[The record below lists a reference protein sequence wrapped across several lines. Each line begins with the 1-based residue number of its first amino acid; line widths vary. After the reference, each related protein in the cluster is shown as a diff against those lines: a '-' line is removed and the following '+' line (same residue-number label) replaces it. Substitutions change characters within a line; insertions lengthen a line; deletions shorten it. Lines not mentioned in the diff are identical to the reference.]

1 MWFLT
6 SVPLAM
12 STRIRTP
19 QRTVLG
25 EREQVK
31 SSQVEQ
37 TLRDVCFT
45 RFGFCGFISV
55 SFNSRGH
62 VILSVWTMYY
72 VKKKVKFFSL
82 LDLCCSLAISFH
94 RDLIG
99 SRSRV
104 LCCSDVAKVLDV
116 WWFLTVPR
124 RKIPAS
130 LSDIVVFRYDSGFQV

>member
-1 MWFLT
+1 MVSDLRPSGLHPLWFP
-6 SVPLAM
+6 V

-25 EREQVK
+25 EREQVIT
-31 SSQVEQ
+31 SQVEQ
-37 TLRDVCFT
+37 TLRDECFT
-45 RFGFCGFISV
+45 HFDFCGFISV
-55 SFNSRGH
+55 SFDSRGH

-99 SRSRV
+99 PQV
-104 LCCSDVAKVLDV
+104 LWESLPIMLF
-116 WWFLTVPR
+116 FLNFELLYQNMS
-124 RKIPAS
+124 A
-130 LSDIVVFRYDSGFQV
+130 